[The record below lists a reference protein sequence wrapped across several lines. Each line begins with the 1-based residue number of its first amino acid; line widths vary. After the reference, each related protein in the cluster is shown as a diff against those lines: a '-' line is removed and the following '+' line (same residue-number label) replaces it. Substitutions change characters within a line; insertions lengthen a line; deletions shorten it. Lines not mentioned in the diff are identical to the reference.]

1 MKPNKNNSQKRST
14 TLAFVFAVSIAT
26 LAPATNAALLNAS
39 LGGTFTMNMDRN
51 ALALA
56 TGGNPGN
63 PGHFLVHYYDTAESD
78 YTTRSDSSIYFNN
91 PLRTEV
97 SALNLVHDITP
108 TSANNPSGQAPG
120 RFVKA
125 TTPDFAVNSDS
136 LTATGSLGMTG
147 IELYKGLY
155 NGALIYGD
163 YSLTY
168 NPAYR
173 QEVYDDFG
181 LSNYPSG
188 WYLQNNVSF
197 SAVVYELANLSVVFT
212 NDSNWK
218 LSGDLLFSP
227 ENAGLLKTAKQAYAG
242 DFCLGFGSYSGCGQ
256 VSAVPLPTAAW
267 LFVSGLFGFGVN
279 TYRRARRKT

>member
-1 MKPNKNNSQKRST
+1 MKPNKNNSKRPST
-14 TLAFVFAVSIAT
+14 TLSFVFAVSIAT
-26 LAPATNAALLNAS
+26 LAPVTKAALLNAS
-39 LGGTFTMNMDRN
+39 LGGTFTMNMDRD

-78 YTTRSDSSIYFNN
+78 YTTRSDSSFYFNN

-108 TSANNPSGQAPG
+108 TSASNPSGQAPG

-125 TTPDFAVNSDS
+125 TTPGFAVDSNS

-173 QEVYDDFG
+173 QAVYDDFG
-181 LSNYPSG
+181 LANYPSG

-197 SAVVYELANLSVVFT
+197 SAVVYELANLNMVFADA
-212 NDSNWK
+212 NDWK

-227 ENAGLLKTAKQAYAG
+227 ENAGLLKTTIQADAG
-242 DFCLGFGSYSGCGQ
+242 DFCLGFGAYAGCGQ

-267 LFVSGLFGFGVN
+267 LFISGLFGWGVN
-279 TYRRARRKT
+279 AHRRGRNSL

>member
-1 MKPNKNNSQKRST
+1 MNPNKKNSQKRFI
-14 TLAFVFAVSIAT
+14 TLTFVFAVSIAT
-26 LAPATNAALLNAS
+26 LTPASNAAILNAS
-39 LGGTFTMNMDRN
+39 LGGTFTMNLDRN

-63 PGHFLVHYYDTAESD
+63 PGHFLVNYYDTAESD
-78 YTTRSDSSIYFNN
+78 YTTRSDSSFYFNN

-108 TSANNPSGQAPG
+108 ISPTNPSGQSPG
-120 RFVKA
+120 RYVKA
-125 TTPDFAVNSDS
+125 TTPDFAVDSDS
-136 LTATGSLGMTG
+136 LTATGSVGMSG

-173 QEVYDDFG
+173 QLVYDDFG
-181 LSNYPSG
+181 LANYPSG

-197 SAVVYELANLSVVFT
+197 SVVVYELSNLNLIFTDAN
-212 NDSNWK
+212 NWQ
-218 LSGDLLFSP
+218 LSGDLLYSP
-227 ENAGLLKTAKQAYAG
+227 ENAGLLKTAIQADAG
-242 DFCLGFGSYSGCGQ
+242 DFCLGFGTYSGCGQ
-256 VSAVPLPTAAW
+256 VSAVPLPAAIW
-267 LFVSGLFGFGVN
+267 LFISGLAGFGVN
-279 TYRRARRKT
+279 ACRRKRRS